1 VTAPST
7 NSFVDITKNV
17 VYTPA
22 MSEPSRL
29 PTDAELEI
37 LGVLWDRGPSTVRAV
52 HEVLNARKP
61 VGYTTALKLLQIMHE
76 KGLVR
81 RDERT
86 RTHVYEA
93 VVARQQTQSALV
105 NDLVERAFGGSAS
118 ALVLG
123 ALMAKPASAD
133 EMAEIRR
140 LLDELEQKK

>member
-1 VTAPST
+1 
-7 NSFVDITKNV
+7 
-17 VYTPA
+17 
-22 MSEPSRL
+22 MSDQSRL

-37 LGVLWDRGPSTVRAV
+37 LGILWDRGPSTVRSV
-52 HEVLNARKP
+52 HDVLNARKP
-61 VGYTTALKLLQIMHE
+61 VGYTTALKFLQIMHE

-93 VVARQQTQSALV
+93 TVARQQTQSALV
-105 NDLVERAFGGSAS
+105 NDLADRAFGGSAS

-123 ALMAKPASAD
+123 ALTAKPASAD

-140 LLDELEQKK
+140 LLDELEQKS